1 MPSIAIR
8 TKLAGI
14 VVLLLVPIALLA
26 GLFVFQSR
34 KDITFAAKEADGT
47 RYLQAVW
54 PVLAG
59 AGAIDV
65 GPAAAP
71 IATEPLL
78 ARGRELDEAM
88 GSAEA
93 ARALATALPAL
104 AAPRRDDR
112 VVELIAALRGVVSKV
127 ADGSNLTLDPDLDS
141 YYVQDAVTVKLPEAI
156 DQAAALLATVRQQR
170 AAQSLS
176 DDDKADLMVR
186 LGTFTA
192 AADGV
197 AGDLASAT
205 RGNPDGSVEATLA
218 TSGAAFAGAA
228 KAYQEAIDRIARDLR
243 DDAHRSGLDLAP
255 VAAAHADLHRAGD
268 ALWTAAASELDH
280 LLQARIS
287 GFRSN
292 LFLMLGISGLVVALA
307 LVAAWM
313 ASRSIIR
320 DIDRLDARIRHLG
333 DDDLY
338 ASIDLA
344 EGRDEI
350 AQVARAVAYFRDRTI
365 ERLAAANSDERR
377 RELVEQERKA
387 MSGVADKIRW
397 SVGSIITALSD
408 LARKIEAQTATVT
421 ANAAGTRHGLADAI
435 DRLNVVTD
443 DSSVV
448 VTAVSE
454 LSSSIDEIASQTAQ
468 SVGASDQAR
477 ERAEA
482 ANRVAGRLGETSRR
496 IGEISGLI
504 ADIASQTNLLAL
516 NATIEAARAG
526 EAGKGFAVVAQ
537 EVKVLAGQ
545 TSKATEEIERQI
557 ADIRSATQDVFTS
570 VGEIGEAIGSMSSF
584 STAVAG
590 AVEEQNVAT
599 REITGSLHRASD
611 ATQAAVEAINDLP
624 RMAEDTDR
632 AAASLTSLAGD
643 LTERAANLSE
653 EIERLLRELVDGRRA
668 A

>member
-8 TKLAGI
+8 YKLAGI

-26 GLFVFQSR
+26 GLFVLQSR

-54 PVLAG
+54 PVLTSAT
-59 AGAIDV
+59 AIDV
-65 GPAAAP
+65 GAVAAP
-71 IATEPLL
+71 STEPLL

-88 GSAEA
+88 GSSEA
-93 ARALATALPAL
+93 ARALAPTLPAL
-104 AAPRRDDR
+104 AAPRRDDE
-112 VVELIAALRGVVSKV
+112 VVKLIASLRGVVSKV

-141 YYVQDAVTVKLPEAI
+141 YYVQDMVTVKLPEAI
-156 DQAAALLATVRQQR
+156 DQAAALLATVRTQR
-170 AAQSLS
+170 AAATLS

-192 AADGV
+192 AAAGV

-205 RGNPDGSVEATLA
+205 QGNPDGSVSAALA
-218 TSGAAFAGAA
+218 APGETFAAAA
-228 KAYQEAIDRIARDLR
+228 DAYGKAIDRVARQLR
-243 DDAHRSGLDLAP
+243 DDAHRAQLDIAAV
-255 VAAAHADLHRAGD
+255 VAAHGRLHAAGD
-268 ALWTAAASELDH
+268 ALWTAAAAELDH
-280 LLQARIS
+280 LLTARIS
-287 GFRSN
+287 GFRSH

-307 LVAAWM
+307 LAAAWA
-313 ASRSIIR
+313 ASHSIIR
-320 DIDRLDARIRHLG
+320 GIDRLDARIRHLG
-333 DDDLY
+333 DDDLH

-344 EGRDEI
+344 DGRDEI

-365 ERLAAANSDERR
+365 ERLAAANSDERK

-397 SVGSIITALSD
+397 SVGTIIAALSE
-408 LARKIEAQTATVT
+408 LAGKIEAQTATVT

-435 DRLNVVTD
+435 DRLRVVTT

-448 VTAVSE
+448 VTAVTE

-468 SVGASDQAR
+468 SVGASDLAR

-526 EAGKGFAVVAQ
+526 EAGRGFAVVAQ

-557 ADIRSATQDVFTS
+557 ADIRAATQDVFAS
-570 VGEIGEAIGSMSSF
+570 VGEIADAIGAMSSF

-611 ATQAAVEAINDLP
+611 ATQAAVEAIDDLP
-624 RMAEDTDR
+624 RMAEETDR
-632 AAASLTSLAGD
+632 AALALTTLSGD
-643 LTERAANLSE
+643 LSGRANNLSE